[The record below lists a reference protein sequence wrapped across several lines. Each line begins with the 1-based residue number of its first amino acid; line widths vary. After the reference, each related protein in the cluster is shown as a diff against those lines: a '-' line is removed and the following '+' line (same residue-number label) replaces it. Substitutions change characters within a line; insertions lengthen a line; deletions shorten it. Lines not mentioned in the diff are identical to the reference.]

1 MKDKDKD
8 IESYKDEDTKSYE
21 RQKTLK
27 SYKV

>member
-8 IESYKDEDTKSYE
+8 IESYKDEDTESYQ

-27 SYKV
+27 AYKV